1 MSTVRPRAPP
11 RDRQQALKDSTKPQK
26 PSSTA
31 ASSAPSAGSNKRK
44 RQCCANPDPVEE
56 DGQLVCGNCAKLL
69 EESNVVSEV
78 TFGETSAGA
87 AVVQGAYVG
96 EGQRH
101 AKTMG
106 TGLRGLGGDG
116 RGQGEAN
123 GGLMYHCLAVE
134 TVTDMPRGLSEI
146 RRLAAVLSIND
157 PIPTQAHRIY
167 QLALNGNFTTGR
179 RPRSVAAVCL
189 YIACRK
195 QPRNKV
201 LLMDFAEKIQ
211 VNVYKLG
218 ELFRDL
224 QKCLFMQNEKKAGD
238 VPIID
243 VEELI
248 KKYARKLEFGALE
261 REVVNDAARILK
273 RMNRDWMVTG
283 RHPAGLCGACIILA
297 AGMNNFRRTVREV
310 VYTVKVADMT
320 IRSRIDEFQRTQS
333 AALTVKQFQEY
344 GERLKTKAEPPAVY
358 KRREREEKKRKR
370 KSALELGDEPE
381 MEPEAEEATAAATT
395 GPSSAAPRELRRD
408 ADGFSIPDPPID
420 PSLLAAANSAHSEV
434 EASEQAEPPK
444 RKRGRP
450 PGSANKKR
458 KTAPEVPPISEED
471 LLAEAELEEEMSQI
485 ITSED
490 AVNNMEEAKLLKYKE
505 QSAALANQLR
515 TDTANMEET
524 IALDEF
530 DDDPEIANCILSEAE
545 MKIKERIW
553 VTHNEDWLRAQQR
566 KKLKKRLDEESGK
579 DKKAKEKKPREFH
592 PAGDPN
598 IVAGETPPESPAEA
612 TERML
617 KKRGA
622 RGYSRFINYER
633 LKEMDTT
640 TGQGKSPPDS
650 SQESRAASQSPAP
663 SVASAVTSAPS
674 SAPSRRPSLN
684 GSATGWRPSMSPA
697 PSQRSP
703 TPGGTPRQR
712 LPRLADFAYKR
723 TPPPSQAPRTQP
735 SRASPFAAQLAKLRR
750 PSASPGPQAP
760 VSPPATQA
768 LQALQ
773 AAKPVQ
779 PPNSQNQPIEI
790 EEDPPEEE
798 EDISDDDE
806 DVDEDAEIHKALG
819 ADESMWGVTQ
829 NEDDFGAIEEGY
841 EDEGEEYD

>member
-1 MSTVRPRAPP
+1 MSTVRPRAPL
-11 RDRQQALKDSTKPQK
+11 RDRQPTQKEPTKPQK
-26 PSSTA
+26 LSSIA
-31 ASSAPSAGSNKRK
+31 ASSAPAAHSTKRK
-44 RQCCANPDPVEE
+44 KQCCSNPDPVEE

-78 TFGETSAGA
+78 TFGETSGGA
-87 AVVQGAYVG
+87 AVVQGAHVG
-96 EGQRH
+96 EGQRY

-106 TGLRGLGGDG
+106 TGLRGLGGES

-123 GGLMYHCLAVE
+123 
-134 TVTDMPRGLSEI
+134 GLSEI

-248 KKYARKLEFGALE
+248 KKYARKLEFGNME

-333 AALTVKQFQEY
+333 AGLTVKQFQEY
-344 GERLKTKAEPPAVY
+344 GERLKTNIEPPAVY
-358 KRREREEKKRKR
+358 KRREREERERKRKR
-370 KSALELGDEPE
+370 VLELGDEPE
-381 MEPEAEEATAAATT
+381 MEPESEEQTAAGATDA
-395 GPSSAAPRELRRD
+395 SSAAPREPRRD
-408 ADGFSIPDPPID
+408 KDGFVIPELPID
-420 PSLLAAANSAHSEV
+420 PTLLAAANSAHSELEAS
-434 EASEQAEPPK
+434 EASEQTEAPK
-444 RKRGRP
+444 KKRGRP
-450 PGSANKKR
+450 PGPATKKR
-458 KTAPEVPPISEED
+458 KTAPEVPELTEED
-471 LLAEAELEEEMSQI
+471 LLAEAELETEMNQI

-515 TDTANMEET
+515 TDTANMEEDIDNT
-524 IALDEF
+524 EF
-530 DDDPEIANCILSEAE
+530 DDDPEIANCILSDVE
-545 MKIKERIW
+545 MRIKERIW

-566 KKLKKRLDEESGK
+566 KNLKKRLDEASSK
-579 DKKAKEKKPREFH
+579 NKKAKEKKPREFH

-640 TGQGKSPPDS
+640 TKEPGKSPQTS

-663 SVASAVTSAPS
+663 SVASVATSVS
-674 SAPSRRPSLN
+674 SRASSRRPSL
-684 GSATGWRPSMSPA
+684 AGWQRASMSPA
-697 PSQRSP
+697 PSQASSAA
-703 TPGGTPRQR
+703 GGTPRQR

-723 TPPPSQAPRTQP
+723 TPPASQATQAQP
-735 SRASPFAAQLAKLRR
+735 ARASPSPFAAQIGQLRR
-750 PSASPGPQAP
+750 PSASPAPFPRPQAP

-768 LQALQ
+768 
-773 AAKPVQ
+773 VQ
-779 PPNSQNQPIEI
+779 VPQPTQVVRPPNSQTQPIEI

-798 EDISDDDE
+798 EELSDE
-806 DVDEDAEIHKALG
+806 EEEVDEDAEIHRALG
-819 ADESMWGVTQ
+819 ADESMWGVGQ
-829 NEDDFGAIEEGY
+829 DQDQDEDEFGAIAQDYDDGG
-841 EDEGEEYD
+841 GEEYD

>member
-1 MSTVRPRAPP
+1 MSTVRPRAPI
-11 RDRQQALKDSTKPQK
+11 RDRQPAQKEPTKSQK

-31 ASSAPSAGSNKRK
+31 TSSAPAANSSKRRK
-44 RQCCANPDPVEE
+44 QCCANPDPVEE

-78 TFGETSAGA
+78 TFGETSGGA
-87 AVVQGAYVG
+87 AVVQGAHVG
-96 EGQRH
+96 EGQRY

-106 TGLRGLGGDG
+106 TGLRGLGGES

-123 GGLMYHCLAVE
+123 
-134 TVTDMPRGLSEI
+134 GLSEI

-248 KKYARKLEFGALE
+248 KKYARKLEFGNME

-333 AALTVKQFQEY
+333 AGLTVKQFQEY
-344 GERLKTKAEPPAVY
+344 GERLKTNIEPPAVY
-358 KRREREEKKRKR
+358 KRREREERERKR
-370 KSALELGDEPE
+370 RRVQELGEEPE
-381 MEPEAEEATAAATT
+381 VETEPDEQAAAGATDA
-395 GPSSAAPRELRRD
+395 SSAAPREPRRD
-408 ADGFSIPDPPID
+408 KDGFVIPELPID
-420 PSLLAAANSAHSEV
+420 PSLLAAANSAHSEL
-434 EASEQAEPPK
+434 EASEQTEAPRK
-444 RKRGRP
+444 KRGRP
-450 PGSANKKR
+450 PGPANKKR
-458 KTAPEVPPISEED
+458 KTAPEVPELTEED
-471 LLAEAELEEEMSQI
+471 LLAEAELETEMNQI

-490 AVNNMEEAKLLKYKE
+490 AVNNMEEAKLSKYRE

-515 TDTANMEET
+515 TDAANMEET
-524 IALDEF
+524 IKTDEF

-545 MKIKERIW
+545 KEIKERIW

-566 KKLKKRLDEESGK
+566 KNLKKRLDEASGK
-579 DKKAKEKKPREFH
+579 DKKAKDKKPREFH

-640 TGQGKSPPDS
+640 TKEPGKSPQTSTQD
-650 SQESRAASQSPAP
+650 SRAASQSPAP
-663 SVASAVTSAPS
+663 SVASVAISVS
-674 SAPSRRPSLN
+674 SRASSRRPSL
-684 GSATGWRPSMSPA
+684 AGWQRTSMSPA
-697 PSQRSP
+697 PSQGSSAA
-703 TPGGTPRQR
+703 GGTPRQR

-723 TPPPSQAPRTQP
+723 TPPASQATQAQP
-735 SRASPFAAQLAKLRR
+735 ARASPSPFAAHIGQLRR
-750 PSASPGPQAP
+750 PSASPALSPRPQAP

-768 LQALQ
+768 VQATQPAQL
-773 AAKPVQ
+773 AR
-779 PPNSQNQPIEI
+779 PPNSQNEPIEI

-798 EDISDDDE
+798 EELSDDE
-806 DVDEDAEIHKALG
+806 EEVDEDAEIHRALG
-819 ADESMWGVTQ
+819 ADESMWGVSQ
-829 NEDDFGAIEEGY
+829 GQDEDEFGAIAQNYDDEG
-841 EDEGEEYD
+841 GEEYD